1 MKRIFQHITLILTMA
16 LMVIACS
23 DDTSNG
29 EESIPDGYGKLSFT
43 IGTTDALATRSVST
57 TDTWLEGSPEER
69 AIQSYVI
76 LICEGTSIVQKLTS
90 NTGTA
95 LGYHDATNHYFPSTA
110 NIQSDLM
117 TLGSHTL
124 TIYCLANFTD
134 AMLVD
139 VFGTGG
145 LSAIGTTLPTNFE
158 TKAIHLSNSKTVLA
172 TGMPMTGKL
181 SATVNITKGQITT
194 KDTDDKDLILVLW
207 RMMAKMEF
215 DFVNESTEQ
224 VQVLGV
230 EIDPLST
237 GTAGSYLLQTVDLSA
252 TTNWAHGAL
261 GMVSPGNTAPW
272 TIPVTTSDMATIPA
286 KSGDTNGTGTLSVY
300 VNETDASYTTLE
312 NQLSLRFKVKRGSS
326 SAEEIRYGFTSPYAG
341 TDPANEGFN
350 VICRNDWI
358 KIPIHFTGW
367 QFRIEAIPFVPIAGY
382 PAVLLSSDA
391 LNATFSTGGYI
402 ILKPF
407 AEKDHDGYWRDFS
420 DPEVTYV
427 SLSWKNGDGANKSA
441 ADVGATGKEIVKT
454 PFAYDSGS
462 KCITG
467 ELNNSLDPGTY
478 KTTLTVNVKLGT
490 SPAQYGYS
498 FSCNVILQVPTP

>member
-16 LMVIACS
+16 LVVIACS

-57 TDTWLEGSPEER
+57 TDTWLEGSEMER

-90 NTGTA
+90 TTGTA
-95 LGYHDATNHYFPSTA
+95 LDSHDATNHYFPSTA

-145 LSAIGTTLPTNFE
+145 LSAIGTTLPTGFE
-158 TKAIHLSNSKTVLA
+158 SKAIKFNNSKTVPS

-181 SATVNITKGQITT
+181 IATVNITKGQITT
-194 KDTDDKDLILVLW
+194 KDTSDKDLVLVLW

-215 DFVNESTEQ
+215 DFVNESSEQ

-407 AEKDHDGYWRDFS
+407 AEKNHDGYWRDFS

-427 SLSWKNGDGANKSA
+427 SLSWKNSDGTNVSGDDK
-441 ADVGATGKEIVKT
+441 IVKT
-454 PFAYDSGS
+454 AFAYDSAS

-467 ELNNSLDPGTY
+467 ELSNTLGTGTY

-490 SPAQYGYS
+490 SPSQYDYS
-498 FSCNVILQVPTP
+498 FSCNVILQK

>member
-1 MKRIFQHITLILTMA
+1 MKMR
-16 LMVIACS
+16 
-23 DDTSNG
+23 
-29 EESIPDGYGKLSFT
+29 
-43 IGTTDALATRSVST
+43 ST
-57 TDTWLEGSPEER
+57 TGTWLEGSEAER

-76 LICEGTSIVQKLTS
+76 LICEGTTIVQSLTS
-90 NTGTA
+90 NTGAA
-95 LGYHDATNHYFPSTA
+95 LGDHDDTNHYYPSSA

-117 TLGSHTL
+117 TLGSHDL
-124 TIYCLANFTD
+124 TIYCLANFTNS
-134 AMLVD
+134 MLESA
-139 VFGTGG
+139 FGTSDM
-145 LSAIGTTLPTNFE
+145 SAIGTTLPDGFE
-158 TKAIHLSNSKTVLA
+158 SKAIHLSNSTSVPA

-181 SATVNITKGQITT
+181 TATVNITKGQVTT
-194 KDTDDKDLILVLW
+194 KDTSNKDLILVLW

-215 DFVNESTEQ
+215 DFENESSEQ

-261 GMVSPGNTAPW
+261 GMVSPGTTGPCV
-272 TIPVTTSDMATIPA
+272 VTQTVTIPA
-286 KSGDTNGTGTLSVY
+286 KGSTNGTGTLSVY

-326 SAEEIRYGFTSPYAG
+326 DVEEIRYGFTSPS
-341 TDPANEGFN
+341 ANDGFN

-391 LNATFSTGGYI
+391 LNATFSTGGFI
-402 ILKPF
+402 ILQPF
-407 AEKDHDGYWRDFS
+407 AEKNHDGIWRDFS
-420 DPEVTYV
+420 DPEVTFV
-427 SLSWKNGDGANKSA
+427 SLSWKNSDGSNVSGDDK
-441 ADVGATGKEIVKT
+441 IVKT
-454 PFAYDSGS
+454 AFAYDSGS

-467 ELNNSLDPGTY
+467 ELNNDLSLGTY
-478 KTTLTVNVKLGT
+478 KTTLTVNLKLGT
-490 SPAQYGYS
+490 SPSQYNYS
-498 FSCNVILQVPTP
+498 FSCNVILQK

>member
-1 MKRIFQHITLILTMA
+1 MKRILQHITLILTMA

-230 EIDPLST
+230 EIDPLS
-237 GTAGSYLLQTVDLSA
+237 TAGSYLLQTVDLSA

>member
-1 MKRIFQHITLILTMA
+1 MKRLFQHITLILTMA
-16 LMVIACS
+16 LMVIGCS

-29 EESIPDGYGKLSFT
+29 EENIPDGYGKFSFT
-43 IGTTDALATRSVST
+43 IGTTDAMTMRSVS
-57 TDTWLEGSPEER
+57 DDPTWLEGTPEER
-69 AIQSYVI
+69 AIQNYVI
-76 LICEGTSIVQKLTS
+76 LICEGSTIVQALTS
-90 NTGTA
+90 DTGTS
-95 LGYHDATNHYFPSTA
+95 LGSHDATNHYFPSTED
-110 NIQSDLM
+110 ITSDLM

-134 AMLVD
+134 AMLVNA
-139 VFGTGG
+139 FGTSDM
-145 LSAIGTTLPTNFE
+145 SAIGTTLPDDFE
-158 TKAIHLSNSKTVLA
+158 SKAIKFNNSKTVPA

-194 KDTDDKDLILVLW
+194 KDTSNKDLILVLW

-215 DFVNESTEQ
+215 DFENESSEQ

-237 GTAGSYLLQTVDLSA
+237 GAAGSYLLQTVDLST

-261 GMVSPGNTAPW
+261 GMVSPGTTAPW
-272 TIPVTTSDMATIPA
+272 VVEETVTIPA

-326 SAEEIRYGFTSPYAG
+326 DVEEIRYGFTSPYVG
-341 TDPANEGFN
+341 TDPAKQGFN

-402 ILKPF
+402 ILQPF
-407 AEKDHDGYWRDFS
+407 AEKDHDGTWRDFS
-420 DPEVTYV
+420 DPEVTFV
-427 SLSWKNGDGANKSA
+427 SLHWKNSNGTDVSGDDK
-441 ADVGATGKEIVKT
+441 IVKT
-454 PFAYDSGS
+454 AFAYDSGS

-467 ELNNSLDPGTY
+467 ELNNSLSSGTY
-478 KTTLTVNVKLGT
+478 KTTLTVNLKLGT
-490 SPAQYGYS
+490 SPSQYAYS
-498 FSCNVILQVPTP
+498 FSCNVILQK

>member
-1 MKRIFQHITLILTMA
+1 MKRLFQHITLILTMA
-16 LMVIACS
+16 LMVISCS

-29 EESIPDGYGKLSFT
+29 EENIPDGYGKLSFT
-43 IGTTDALATRSVST
+43 IGTTDAMTMRSVST
-57 TDTWLEGSPEER
+57 TDTWLEGSEEER

-76 LICEGTSIVQKLTS
+76 LICEGTSIVQKLIS
-90 NTGTA
+90 NTGA
-95 LGYHDATNHYFPSTA
+95 SLGSHDATNHYFPTSGT
-110 NIQSDLM
+110 IKSDLM
-117 TLGSHTL
+117 TVGNHTL

-139 VFGTGG
+139 AFGEGG
-145 LSAIGTTLPTNFE
+145 VSAIGTTLPENFE
-158 TKAIHLSNSKTVLA
+158 SKAIKFNNSTSVPT

-194 KDTDDKDLILVLW
+194 KDTSNKDLVLILW

-215 DFVNESTEQ
+215 DFENESSEQ

-237 GTAGSYLLQTVDLSA
+237 GTAGSFLLQTVDLSA

-261 GMVSPGNTAPW
+261 GMVTPGNIAPW
-272 TIPVTTSDMATIPA
+272 ILDLEDLERTVTVPA
-286 KSGDTNGTGTLSVY
+286 KGSTNGTGTLSVY
-300 VNETDASYTTLE
+300 VNETDTSYTTLE
-312 NQLSLRFKVKRGSS
+312 NQLSLRFKVKRGESDV
-326 SAEEIRYGFTSPYAG
+326 EEIRYGFTSPYVG
-341 TDPANEGFN
+341 TDPSKEGFN

-402 ILKPF
+402 ILQPF

-420 DPEVTYV
+420 DTEVEFK
-427 SLSWKNGDGANKSA
+427 SLSWKNSDGTKVS
-441 ADVGATGKEIVKT
+441 GAGKIVKT
-454 PFAYDSGS
+454 PFAYDDAS

-467 ELNNSLDPGTY
+467 ELNNNLTSGKTY
-478 KTTLTVNVKLGT
+478 KTTLTVNLELGKAP
-490 SPAQYGYS
+490 SKYAYS
-498 FSCNVILQVPTP
+498 FSCNVILQK

>member
-1 MKRIFQHITLILTMA
+1 MKRLFQHITLILTMA
-16 LMVIACS
+16 LAAVACS

-29 EESIPDGYGKLSFT
+29 EENIPDGYGKFSFT
-43 IGTTDALATRSVST
+43 IGTTDAMKMRST
-57 TDTWLEGSPEER
+57 TGTWLEGSEAER

-76 LICEGTSIVQKLTS
+76 LICEGTTIVQSLTS
-90 NTGTA
+90 NTGAA
-95 LGYHDATNHYFPSTA
+95 LDDHDDTNHYFPSTA

-124 TIYCLANFTD
+124 TIYCLANFTA
-134 AMLVD
+134 AMK
-139 VFGTGG
+139 TAAG
-145 LSAIGTTLPTNFE
+145 LTVNGAGQVTNTELPDGFE
-158 TKAIHLSNSKTVLA
+158 TKAIQVGDNSTSLPA

-181 SATVNITKGQITT
+181 SATVNITKGQVTT
-194 KDTDDKDLILVLW
+194 KDTSNKDLILVLW

-215 DFVNESTEQ
+215 DFENESSEQ

-261 GMVSPGNTAPW
+261 GMVSPGTTGPCV
-272 TIPVTTSDMATIPA
+272 VTQTVTIPA
-286 KSGDTNGTGTLSVY
+286 KGSTNGTGTLSVY

-326 SAEEIRYGFTSPYAG
+326 DVEEIRYGFTSPS
-341 TDPANEGFN
+341 ANDGFN

-402 ILKPF
+402 ILQPF
-407 AEKDHDGYWRDFS
+407 AEKNHDGTWRDFS

-427 SLSWKNGDGANKSA
+427 SLSWKNSDGSNVSGDDK
-441 ADVGATGKEIVKT
+441 IVKT
-454 PFAYDSGS
+454 AFAYDSGS
-462 KCITG
+462 KWITG
-467 ELNNSLDPGTY
+467 ELNNDLSLGTY

-490 SPAQYGYS
+490 EPSQYDYS
-498 FSCNVILQVPTP
+498 FSCNVILEIPNP

>member
-16 LMVIACS
+16 FMVIACS

-57 TDTWLEGSPEER
+57 TDTWLEGSAEER

-76 LICEGTSIVQKLTS
+76 LICEGTTIVQKLTS
-90 NTGTA
+90 NTGA
-95 LGYHDATNHYFPSTA
+95 SLGDHDATNHYFPSTA
-110 NIQSDLM
+110 DIQSDLM
-117 TLGSHTL
+117 TLGSHNL
-124 TIYCLANFTD
+124 TIYCLANFTND
-134 AMLVD
+134 MLVN

-145 LSAIGTTLPTNFE
+145 LSAIGTTLPDGFE
-158 TKAIHLSNSKTVLA
+158 SKAIKFNNSKTVPA

-181 SATVNITKGQITT
+181 TAEVNITKGQITM
-194 KDTDDKDLILVLW
+194 KDTSNKDLILVLW

-215 DFVNESTEQ
+215 DFVNESSEQ
-224 VQVLGV
+224 VQILGV

-272 TIPVTTSDMATIPA
+272 EVEQTVTVPA

-326 SAEEIRYGFTSPYAG
+326 SVEEIRYGFTSPYVG
-341 TDPANEGFN
+341 TYPANEGFN

-391 LNATFSTGGYI
+391 LNATFSTGGFI

-407 AEKDHDGYWRDFS
+407 AEKNHDGYWRDFS
-420 DPEVTYV
+420 DPEVTFV
-427 SLSWKNGDGANKSA
+427 SLSWKNSNGTNVSGDDK
-441 ADVGATGKEIVKT
+441 IVKT
-454 PFAYDSGS
+454 AFAYDSAS

-467 ELNNSLDPGTY
+467 ELSNSLGSGTY

-490 SPAQYGYS
+490 SPSQYDYS
-498 FSCNVILQVPTP
+498 FSCNVILQK

>member
-1 MKRIFQHITLILTMA
+1 MKRLFQHITLILTMA
-16 LMVIACS
+16 LVAVACS

-29 EESIPDGYGKLSFT
+29 EENIPDGYGKFSFT
-43 IGTTDALATRSVST
+43 IGTTDAMAMRSVST
-57 TDTWLEGSPEER
+57 TDTWLDGLEAER

-76 LICEGTSIVQKLTS
+76 LICEGTSIVQTLTS

-95 LGYHDATNHYFPSTA
+95 LGSHDDTNHYFPSTA

-124 TIYCLANFTD
+124 TIYCLANFTAD
-134 AMLVD
+134 MKTAAGLTLNGDGLV
-139 VFGTGG
+139 TN
-145 LSAIGTTLPTNFE
+145 TTLPTGFE
-158 TKAIHLSNSKTVLA
+158 SKAIPMANNSTSLPA

-181 SATVNITKGQITT
+181 SATVNITKGQVTT
-194 KDTDDKDLILVLW
+194 KDTSNKDLILVLW

-215 DFVNESTEQ
+215 DFVNESSEQ

-237 GTAGSYLLQTVDLSA
+237 GTAGSYLLQTVDLSL

-261 GMVSPGNTAPW
+261 GMVSPG
-272 TIPVTTSDMATIPA
+272 TIGPCVVTQTVTIPA
-286 KSGDTNGTGTLSVY
+286 KGSTNGTGTLSVY

-326 SAEEIRYGFTSPYAG
+326 DVEEIRYGFTSPS
-341 TDPANEGFN
+341 ANDGFN

-391 LNATFSTGGYI
+391 LNAEFSTGGYI
-402 ILKPF
+402 ILQPF
-407 AEKDHDGYWRDFS
+407 AEKDHDGTWRDFS
-420 DPEVTYV
+420 DPEVTFV
-427 SLSWKNGDGANKSA
+427 SLSWKNSDGTNVSGDDK
-441 ADVGATGKEIVKT
+441 IVKT
-454 PFAYDSGS
+454 AFAYDSGS

-467 ELNNSLDPGTY
+467 ELNNDLDPGTY
-478 KTTLTVNVKLGT
+478 KTTLTVNLELGT
-490 SPAQYGYS
+490 APSQYNYS
-498 FSCNVILQVPTP
+498 FSCNVILQK

>member
-1 MKRIFQHITLILTMA
+1 MA
-16 LMVIACS
+16 LVAVACS

-29 EESIPDGYGKLSFT
+29 EENIPDGYGKFSFT
-43 IGTTDALATRSVST
+43 IGTTDAMKMRST
-57 TDTWLEGSPEER
+57 TGTWLEGSEAER

-76 LICEGTSIVQKLTS
+76 LICEGTTIVQSLTS
-90 NTGTA
+90 NTGAA
-95 LGYHDATNHYFPSTA
+95 LDDHDDTNHYFPSTA

-117 TLGSHTL
+117 TLGSHDL
-124 TIYCLANFTD
+124 TIYCLANFTNS
-134 AMLVD
+134 MLESA
-139 VFGTGG
+139 FGTSDM
-145 LSAIGTTLPTNFE
+145 SAIGTTLPDGFE
-158 TKAIHLSNSKTVLA
+158 SKAIHLSNSTSLPA

-181 SATVNITKGQITT
+181 SATVNITKGQVTT
-194 KDTDDKDLILVLW
+194 KDTSNKDLILVLW

-215 DFVNESTEQ
+215 DFENESSEQ

-261 GMVSPGNTAPW
+261 GMVSPGTTGPCV
-272 TIPVTTSDMATIPA
+272 VTQTVTIPA
-286 KSGDTNGTGTLSVY
+286 KGSTNGTGTLSVY

-326 SAEEIRYGFTSPYAG
+326 DVEEIRYGFTSPS
-341 TDPANEGFN
+341 ANDGFN

-391 LNATFSTGGYI
+391 LNATFSTGGFI
-402 ILKPF
+402 ILQPF
-407 AEKDHDGYWRDFS
+407 AEKNHDGIWRDFS
-420 DPEVTYV
+420 DPEVTFV
-427 SLSWKNGDGANKSA
+427 SLSWKNSDGSNVSGDDK
-441 ADVGATGKEIVKT
+441 IVKT
-454 PFAYDSGS
+454 AFAYDSGS

-467 ELNNSLDPGTY
+467 ELNNDLSLGTY
-478 KTTLTVNVKLGT
+478 KTTLTVNLKLGT
-490 SPAQYGYS
+490 SPSQYNYS
-498 FSCNVILQVPTP
+498 FSCNVILQK

>member
-1 MKRIFQHITLILTMA
+1 MKRLFQHITLILTMA
-16 LMVIACS
+16 LVAVACS

-29 EESIPDGYGKLSFT
+29 EENIPDGYGKFSFT
-43 IGTTDALATRSVST
+43 IGTTDALTMRSVS
-57 TDTWLEGSPEER
+57 DDPTWLEGTPEER

-76 LICEGTSIVQKLTS
+76 LICEGTTIVQSLTS
-90 NTGTA
+90 NTGAA
-95 LGYHDATNHYFPSTA
+95 LGSHDATNHYFPSTA

-117 TLGSHTL
+117 TLGNHTL
-124 TIYCLANFTD
+124 TIYCLANFTADMKTD
-134 AMLVD
+134 AGLTLNGDGLV
-139 VFGTGG
+139 TN
-145 LSAIGTTLPTNFE
+145 TTLPDGFE
-158 TKAIHLSNSKTVLA
+158 TKAIHLSNSTSVPG

-181 SATVNITKGQITT
+181 SATVNITKGQTVT
-194 KDTDDKDLILVLW
+194 KDTSNKDLVLILW

-215 DFVNESTEQ
+215 DFENESSEQ

-237 GTAGSYLLQTVDLSA
+237 GEAGSYLLQIVDLSL
-252 TTNWAHGAL
+252 TTNWAHGVL
-261 GMVSPGNTAPW
+261 GMVDREATAPW
-272 TIPVTTSDMATIPA
+272 ILDLEDLEETVTVPA
-286 KSGDTNGTGTLSVY
+286 NNGTGTLSVY

-326 SAEEIRYGFTSPYAG
+326 DVEEIRYGFTSPHVG

-402 ILKPF
+402 ILQPF
-407 AEKDHDGYWRDFS
+407 AEKNHDGTWRDFS

-427 SLSWKNGDGANKSA
+427 SLSWKNSDGIDVYGDGETEEEK
-441 ADVGATGKEIVKT
+441 KIVKT
-454 PFAYDSGS
+454 AFAYDPDS
-462 KCITG
+462 KRITG
-467 ELNNSLDPGTY
+467 ELNNNLDPGTY

-490 SPAQYGYS
+490 SPQYDYS
-498 FSCNVILQVPTP
+498 FSCNVILKKTT

>member
-1 MKRIFQHITLILTMA
+1 MKRLFQHITLILTMA
-16 LMVIACS
+16 LAAVACS

-29 EESIPDGYGKLSFT
+29 EENIPDGYGKFSFT
-43 IGTTDALATRSVST
+43 IGTTDAMKMRST
-57 TDTWLEGSPEER
+57 TGTWLEGSEAER

-76 LICEGTSIVQKLTS
+76 LICEGTTIVQSLTS
-90 NTGTA
+90 NTGAA
-95 LGYHDATNHYFPSTA
+95 LGDHDDTNHYYPSSA

-117 TLGSHTL
+117 TLGSHDL
-124 TIYCLANFTD
+124 TIYCLANFTNS
-134 AMLVD
+134 MLESA
-139 VFGTGG
+139 FGTSDM
-145 LSAIGTTLPTNFE
+145 SAIGTTLPDGFE
-158 TKAIHLSNSKTVLA
+158 SKAIHLSNSTSVPA

-181 SATVNITKGQITT
+181 TATVNITKGQVTT
-194 KDTDDKDLILVLW
+194 KDTSNKDLILVLW

-215 DFVNESTEQ
+215 DFENESSEQ

-261 GMVSPGNTAPW
+261 GMVSPGTTGPCV
-272 TIPVTTSDMATIPA
+272 VTQTVTIPA
-286 KSGDTNGTGTLSVY
+286 KGSTNGTGTLSVY

-326 SAEEIRYGFTSPYAG
+326 DVEEIRYGFTSPS
-341 TDPANEGFN
+341 ANDGFN

-391 LNATFSTGGYI
+391 LNATFSTGGFI
-402 ILKPF
+402 ILQPF
-407 AEKDHDGYWRDFS
+407 AEKNHDGIWRDFS
-420 DPEVTYV
+420 DPEVTFV
-427 SLSWKNGDGANKSA
+427 SLSWKNSDGSNVSGDDK
-441 ADVGATGKEIVKT
+441 IVKT
-454 PFAYDSGS
+454 AFAYDSGS

-467 ELNNSLDPGTY
+467 ELNNDLSLGTY
-478 KTTLTVNVKLGT
+478 KTTLTVNLKLGT
-490 SPAQYGYS
+490 SPSQYNYS
-498 FSCNVILQVPTP
+498 FSCNVILQK